1 METTVRHI
9 TSGRVQDAE
18 IYTSFVYLVDD
29 MRKITKQEFEDFFE
43 IVINPLVNKFT
54 FEALINGIWQDV
66 GRISFYT
73 TYAKFERRK
82 RNVGKGLGFEYPKR
96 EKSPAA
102 HKVLEL
108 MDDERLEY
116 SQALKQVLESDTSL
130 IKSELENELNY
141 YI

>member
-1 METTVRHI
+1 MKTTVRHI

-116 SQALKQVLESDTSL
+116 CQALKQVLESDTSL

>member
-1 METTVRHI
+1 MET
-9 TSGRVQDAE
+9 
-18 IYTSFVYLVDD
+18 
-29 MRKITKQEFEDFFE
+29 
-43 IVINPLVNKFT
+43 LVNKFT
-54 FEALINGIWQDV
+54 FEALINGAWKEV
-66 GRISFYT
+66 GRFSFYT

-116 SQALKQVLESDTSL
+116 CQALKQVLESDTSL